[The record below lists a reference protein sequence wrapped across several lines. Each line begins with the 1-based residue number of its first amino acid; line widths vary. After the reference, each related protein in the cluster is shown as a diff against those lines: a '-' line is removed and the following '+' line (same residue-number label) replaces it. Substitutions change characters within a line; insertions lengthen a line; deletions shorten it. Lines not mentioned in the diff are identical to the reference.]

1 MRILIVEDEPEVADL
16 VRETLEDEGYAVDV
30 AEDGEVALEL
40 TRSFPY
46 DLVVLD
52 VMLPERDGFDVT
64 RTLRSERRAVPILM
78 LTARDAVADRVAG
91 LGTGADDYLVKP
103 FHLDELRA
111 RVLAL
116 LRRAGGQPG
125 NEMVVGRAR
134 IDLMAK
140 RAWFGGREI
149 RLAAREY
156 AVLEYLAFT
165 PRATT
170 PARSCS
176 STSGREPPP
185 STPGPSTPTSTTSA
199 RSSPTTASTPSAAS
213 ATASSDDAPP
223 APRPGIH
230 RPRCRRARSQRCR
243 PPPAAPRQPAPRP
256 RR

>member
-156 AVLEYLAFT
+156 AVLEYLALH
-165 PRATT
+165 AEGYH
-170 PARSCS
+170 AR
-176 STSGREPPP
+176 EELLEHIW
-185 STPGPSTPTSTTSA
+185 PG
-199 RSSPTTASTPSAAS
+199 TTAIDPRTVDTYIHHLRQKLA
-213 ATASSDDAPP
+213 DDCIDTV
-223 APRPGIH
+223 RGIGY
-230 RPRCRRARSQRCR
+230 RLVG
-243 PPPAAPRQPAPRP
+243 
-256 RR
+256 